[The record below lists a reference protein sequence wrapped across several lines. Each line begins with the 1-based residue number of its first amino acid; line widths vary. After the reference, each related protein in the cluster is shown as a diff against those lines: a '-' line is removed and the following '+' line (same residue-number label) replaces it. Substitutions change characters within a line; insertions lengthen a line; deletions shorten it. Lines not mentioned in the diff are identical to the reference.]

1 MTKFI
6 FRKTVGACGTIT
18 VCDFLAS
25 GTGLSKSRVKD
36 AMNKGAVR
44 IKRKSGRM
52 RRFRKATT
60 ELKTG
65 DMIEFFYD
73 EKLLALKPPRAVCL
87 DDHVHYSAWYKPA
100 GLLAQGTAFGDH
112 CSLTRQAEL
121 LFPSRRVFLVHRL
134 DREAEGLM
142 LLAHSSSA
150 AARLSELF
158 QKNRILKEYRA
169 KVLGDMGEEERRG
182 TIDLPLDGKEALTEF
197 EVESF
202 DPESDTSTVRLTI
215 KTGRLHQIRRHLEMS
230 GHPVMGD
237 PKYGR
242 GNKNSEG
249 MRLSAVSLRFRCPFQ
264 EREVEVNLPPD
275 YQTVFRS

>member
-6 FRKTVGACGTIT
+6 FRKTVGACGSVTA
-18 VCDFLAS
+18 CDFLAS

-36 AMNKGAVR
+36 AMNKGGVR
-44 IKRKSGRM
+44 VKRKSGGM
-52 RRFRKATT
+52 RRLRKATT

-73 EKLLALKPPRAVCL
+73 EKLLSLKPPRAVCL
-87 DDHVHYSAWYKPA
+87 NDHVHYSVWYKPA

-121 LFPSRRVFLVHRL
+121 FFPSRRVFLVHRL

-150 AARLSELF
+150 AAKLSELF
-158 QKNRILKEYRA
+158 TKNLILKEYRA
-169 KVLGDMGEEERRG
+169 RVLGNMGEKGRRG
-182 TIDLPLDGKEALTEF
+182 TIDLPLDGKEALTDF

-202 DPESDTSTVRLTI
+202 DPESDTSIVRLTI
-215 KTGRLHQIRRHLEMS
+215 RTGRLHQIRRHLEMY

-242 GNKNSEG
+242 GNKNTEG

-264 EREVEVNLPPD
+264 EREVEFTL
-275 YQTVFRS
+275 QLQKGCK